1 MTTRMTADDIH
12 TALLSLHPANA
23 HSAWGERWLY
33 IRELRIGTGW
43 GKDREGRI
51 DAYALKLVGTA
62 ATRVAYEIKTSRS
75 DYLRE
80 LKNPRKRSAAR
91 RYAEQ
96 FYFATPKGLIAPAE
110 LPPDAGLVEVWSDEY
125 GDVQVTRTV
134 IAPVLDT
141 YPPTWTFVAS
151 LLRRAGMEGEG

>member
-1 MTTRMTADDIH
+1 MTSEEIH
-12 TALLSLHPANA
+12 TALRDKFHPC
-23 HSAWGERWLY
+23 SECTWGERWIYL
-33 IRELRIGTGW
+33 RELRIGTGW

-51 DAYALKLVGTA
+51 DAYALKATGA
-62 ATRVAYEIKTSRS
+62 ANTRVAYEIKTSKS

-96 FYFATPKGLIAPAE
+96 FYFATPRGLIEPAE
-110 LPPDAGLVEVWSDEY
+110 LPPDAGLVEVWRDQY
-125 GDVQVTRTV
+125 GDLQARRTV

-151 LLRRAGMEGEG
+151 LVRRVGLEVTA

>member
-1 MTTRMTADDIH
+1 MNNCMTAEEIH
-12 TALLSLHPANA
+12 TALRTLHP
-23 HSAWGERWLY
+23 SAQAAWSERWLY
-33 IRELRIGTGW
+33 LQELRIGTGW

-51 DAYALKLVGTA
+51 DAYALKLVGSTN
-62 ATRVAYEIKTSRS
+62 TRVAYEIKTSRG

-96 FYFATPKGLIAPAE
+96 FYFAVPRGLVEPAE
-110 LPPDAGLVEVWSDEY
+110 LPPDAGLVEAWRDQY
-125 GDVQVTRTV
+125 GELQVRRTV
-134 IAPVLDT
+134 VAPVLDT

-151 LLRRAGMEGEG
+151 LLRRAEMETRP